1 MEHIPQ
7 LFGQGEEEHEE
18 LEIEHNEVPTR
29 PPSPNGRGHF
39 DAAEIAWHLAEAIA
53 RIPQPAR
60 REEQPGCSFKDFC
73 AHHFRTFDGGQGC
86 IAAESWITD
95 IEKLFKVTAC
105 TD

>member
-53 RIPQPAR
+53 
-60 REEQPGCSFKDFC
+60 
-73 AHHFRTFDGGQGC
+73 
-86 IAAESWITD
+86 
-95 IEKLFKVTAC
+95 
-105 TD
+105 